1 MKKRILERFS
11 VSKSKP
17 FRAFMH
23 CRQKKGQAVQ
33 DYYHTTAKQRLGSLD
48 ALKYDHIVYGL
59 TDGLLQEMKITEAT
73 LQFFTPP
80 RGLQKH
86 NMWKAF
92 PGGSVREVEVLTL
105 RRSLKR
111 VTHCLVVCPRST
123 QFYLPLQ
130 LS

>member
-1 MKKRILERFS
+1 
-11 VSKSKP
+11 
-17 FRAFMH
+17 MH

-92 PGGSVREVEVLTL
+92 PGGSVRKVEVLTTTKSQASHPL
-105 RRSLKR
+105 FGGVSEVNTVLFAIATELKI
-111 VTHCLVVCPRST
+111 
-123 QFYLPLQ
+123 LPTEFR
-130 LS
+130 